1 MTRFIIIAGL
11 LMFAINAFTQI
22 AQTGQKGLLRTH
34 SAQTLGKGVLGV
46 NTAGYFSFDK
56 DYVLDLIEF
65 QEKPLSPGDTQAVR
79 VTSAIDPTF
88 VSTYYNLSYGLFN
101 FWDISLGLPFYID
114 KTSGAS
120 GSDNGPGDMTFS
132 MKINYPPYEHFRV
145 FDMTYYGCFF
155 IPTGHQDKGLFPRQ
169 PYYSSAQNIK
179 PTSVYYRPMI
189 TNLSDSTYGLNT
201 TDADTLYRQLT
212 NAIDSNKIAKENFYY
227 GAGYLSFLA
236 KMLWTFD
243 ASEINPDVN
252 LKMHFNFG
260 ALFTGRSDKDNIFE
274 LGSAIEWSPHPV
286 LTLFTDF
293 YGQARFS
300 QLTYGFDLGKE
311 PLILGSGMCINIP
324 GGAHIT
330 VALDKCFSLN
340 KKYQTIYYNESK
352 SQIYKTKI
360 YPEWGLSVSANW
372 SGSILG
378 SDSDK
383 DGIPDKLDRCPD
395 EAEDVDNFDDQDG
408 CPDVDNDRDG
418 ILDIRDK
425 CPNKAEDMD
434 NFEDNDGCPDIDND
448 KDGIPDDKDKC
459 PNDAED
465 RDGFEDADGC
475 PDLDNDKDGILD
487 AQDKCPS
494 DPEDVDGFEDTDG
507 CPDIDNDQDG
517 IPDDKDKCPTQ
528 KENINDFQ
536 DTDGCPDVKAKAIE
550 SKVTLSGVN
559 FMTGSAE
566 LTYES
571 GSILDEVV
579 TSLNAYPDVCIEI
592 RGHTD
597 NVGSRVKNKDLS
609 LNRANSVKAY
619 LVSKGVA
626 PTRVKTD
633 GFGPKQPIASNTTE
647 DGKAK
652 NRRIEMYRINCK

>member
-274 LGSAIEWSPHPV
+274 LGSA
-286 LTLFTDF
+286 LTGAVPYSVPIRTKTVFRTSSTAAPTKPKMWTISMTRT
-293 YGQARFS
+293 GVP
-300 QLTYGFDLGKE
+300 T
-311 PLILGSGMCINIP
+311 LITTVTASSISAINVPTRPRTWI
-324 GGAHIT
+324 I
-330 VALDKCFSLN
+330 
-340 KKYQTIYYNESK
+340 SK
-352 SQIYKTKI
+352 I
-360 YPEWGLSVSANW
+360 
-372 SGSILG
+372 
-378 SDSDK
+378 
-383 DGIPDKLDRCPD
+383 
-395 EAEDVDNFDDQDG
+395 
-408 CPDVDNDRDG
+408 
-418 ILDIRDK
+418 
-425 CPNKAEDMD
+425 
-434 NFEDNDGCPDIDND
+434 
-448 KDGIPDDKDKC
+448 
-459 PNDAED
+459 
-465 RDGFEDADGC
+465 
-475 PDLDNDKDGILD
+475 
-487 AQDKCPS
+487 
-494 DPEDVDGFEDTDG
+494 
-507 CPDIDNDQDG
+507 
-517 IPDDKDKCPTQ
+517 
-528 KENINDFQ
+528 
-536 DTDGCPDVKAKAIE
+536 
-550 SKVTLSGVN
+550 
-559 FMTGSAE
+559 MTGVPI
-566 LTYES
+566 
-571 GSILDEVV
+571 SI
-579 TSLNAYPDVCIEI
+579 TT
-592 RGHTD
+592 RT
-597 NVGSRVKNKDLS
+597 
-609 LNRANSVKAY
+609 AY
-619 LVSKGVA
+619 LTTRTNA
-626 PTRVKTD
+626 PTTLKTATALKTLTAV
-633 GFGPKQPIASNTTE
+633 PTSTTTRT
-647 DGKAK
+647 AYWT
-652 NRRIEMYRINCK
+652 RRTNAPAIPRTLTGLRTLMDAPMSRQRPLSRK

>member
-459 PNDAED
+459 PN
-465 RDGFEDADGC
+465 
-475 PDLDNDKDGILD
+475 
-487 AQDKCPS
+487 
-494 DPEDVDGFEDTDG
+494 
-507 CPDIDNDQDG
+507 
-517 IPDDKDKCPTQ
+517 Q